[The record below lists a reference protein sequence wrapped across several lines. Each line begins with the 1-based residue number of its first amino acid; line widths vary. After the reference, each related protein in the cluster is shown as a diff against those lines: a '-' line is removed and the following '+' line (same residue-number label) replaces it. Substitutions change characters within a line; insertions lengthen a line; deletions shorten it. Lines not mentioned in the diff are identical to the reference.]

1 MARLYIASPASIW
14 QTARPCF
21 SRNDAVQEMILPL
34 KRYAQF
40 EGRANR
46 REYWM
51 FQLFLLLAAT
61 AVGAI
66 SMMVAFVAAVFL
78 QADSSWMAGIT
89 IGALALVGL
98 LWLATIV
105 PLIAVT
111 VRRLHDCNQSGWL
124 YLLALVPMG
133 GLVILVFALLP
144 GTPQDNLYGPV
155 PTGP

>member
-1 MARLYIASPASIW
+1 
-14 QTARPCF
+14 
-21 SRNDAVQEMILPL
+21 MILPL

-61 AVGAI
+61 VVGAL
-66 SMMVAFVAAVFL
+66 SLTVALVAGLVL
-78 QADSSWMAGIT
+78 EADSSWMAGIT

-144 GTPQDNLYGPV
+144 GAPQDNLYGPV

>member
-1 MARLYIASPASIW
+1 
-14 QTARPCF
+14 
-21 SRNDAVQEMILPL
+21 MILPL

-51 FQLFLLLAAT
+51 FQLFLLLATT
-61 AVGAI
+61 AVGAL
-66 SMMVAFVAAVFL
+66 SLTVALLAGLVL
-78 QADSSWMAGIT
+78 EADSSWMAGIT

-111 VRRLHDCNQSGWL
+111 VRRLHDCGQSGWL
-124 YLLALVPMG
+124 YLLALVPGG
-133 GLVILVFALLP
+133 GLVILIFALLP
-144 GTPQDNLYGPV
+144 GTPQDNPYGPV

>member
-1 MARLYIASPASIW
+1 
-14 QTARPCF
+14 
-21 SRNDAVQEMILPL
+21 MILPL

-61 AVGAI
+61 AVGAL
-66 SMMVAFVAAVFL
+66 SLTVALLAGLVL
-78 QADSSWMAGIT
+78 EADSSWMAGIT

-111 VRRLHDCNQSGWL
+111 VRRLHDCGQSGWL
-124 YLLALVPMG
+124 YLLALVPGG
-133 GLVILVFALLP
+133 GLVILIFALLP
-144 GTPQDNLYGPV
+144 GTPQDNPYGPV

>member
-1 MARLYIASPASIW
+1 MQDMTLA
-14 QTARPCF
+14 
-21 SRNDAVQEMILPL
+21 L

-51 FQLFLLLAAT
+51 FQLFLFLVAT
-61 AVGAI
+61 AVSLLAGVLAI
-66 SMMVAFVAAVFL
+66 LMRSSPDALSAILIGMMVL
-78 QADSSWMAGIT
+78 
-89 IGALALVGL
+89 LGL
-98 LWLATIV
+98 MWLATIV

-144 GTPQDNLYGPV
+144 GTPQENPYGPV
-155 PTGP
+155 PAGP

>member
-1 MARLYIASPASIW
+1 M
-14 QTARPCF
+14 
-21 SRNDAVQEMILPL
+21 QEMILPL

-61 AVGAI
+61 VVGAL
-66 SMMVAFVAAVFL
+66 SMTVAFVAAVVL

-105 PLIAVT
+105 PLVAVT
-111 VRRLHDCNQSGWL
+111 VRRLHDCGQSGWL
-124 YLLALVPMG
+124 YLLALVPGG
-133 GLVILVFALLP
+133 GLVILIFALLP

>member
-1 MARLYIASPASIW
+1 M
-14 QTARPCF
+14 
-21 SRNDAVQEMILPL
+21 QEMILPL

-61 AVGAI
+61 GVGVL
-66 SMMVAFVAAVFL
+66 SLTVALVAGLVL
-78 QADSSWMAGIT
+78 EADSSWMAGIT

-155 PTGP
+155 PAGP

>member
-1 MARLYIASPASIW
+1 MQDMTLA
-14 QTARPCF
+14 
-21 SRNDAVQEMILPL
+21 L

-51 FQLFLLLAAT
+51 FQLFLFLVAAAVSLLAG
-61 AVGAI
+61 VLAI
-66 SMMVAFVAAVFL
+66 LMRSSPDALSAILIGTMVL
-78 QADSSWMAGIT
+78 
-89 IGALALVGL
+89 LGL
-98 LWLATIV
+98 MWLATIV

-144 GTPQDNLYGPV
+144 GTPQENPYGPV
-155 PTGP
+155 PAGP

>member
-1 MARLYIASPASIW
+1 
-14 QTARPCF
+14 
-21 SRNDAVQEMILPL
+21 MILPL

-61 AVGAI
+61 VVGAL
-66 SMMVAFVAAVFL
+66 SLTVALVAGLVL
-78 QADSSWMAGIT
+78 EADSSWMAGIT

-111 VRRLHDCNQSGWL
+111 VRRLHDCGQSGWL
-124 YLLALVPMG
+124 YLLALVPGG
-133 GLVILVFALLP
+133 GLVILIFALLP
-144 GTPQDNLYGPV
+144 GTPQDNPYGPV

>member
-1 MARLYIASPASIW
+1 MQDMTLA
-14 QTARPCF
+14 
-21 SRNDAVQEMILPL
+21 L

-51 FQLFLLLAAT
+51 FQLFLFLVASAVSLLAG
-61 AVGAI
+61 VLAI
-66 SMMVAFVAAVFL
+66 LMRSSPDALSAILIGTMVL
-78 QADSSWMAGIT
+78 
-89 IGALALVGL
+89 LGL
-98 LWLATIV
+98 MWLATIV

-144 GTPQDNLYGPV
+144 GTPQENPYGPV
-155 PTGP
+155 PAGP

>member
-1 MARLYIASPASIW
+1 MQDMTLA
-14 QTARPCF
+14 
-21 SRNDAVQEMILPL
+21 L

-51 FQLFLLLAAT
+51 FQLFLFLVAT
-61 AVGAI
+61 AVSLLAGVLAI
-66 SMMVAFVAAVFL
+66 IMRSSPDALSAILIGMM
-78 QADSSWMAGIT
+78 
-89 IGALALVGL
+89 ALLGL
-98 LWLATIV
+98 MWLATIV

-144 GTPQDNLYGPV
+144 GTPQENSYGPV
-155 PTGP
+155 PAGP

>member
-1 MARLYIASPASIW
+1 M
-14 QTARPCF
+14 
-21 SRNDAVQEMILPL
+21 QEMILPL

-51 FQLFLLLAAT
+51 FQLFLLLAVT
-61 AVGAI
+61 AVGAL
-66 SMMVAFVAAVFL
+66 SLAVALVAGVVL
-78 QADSSWMAGIT
+78 EADSSWMAGIA

-124 YLLALVPMG
+124 YLLALVPG
-133 GLVILVFALLP
+133 GGIVILIFALLP
-144 GTPQDNLYGPV
+144 GTPQDNPYGPV
-155 PTGP
+155 PAGP

>member
-1 MARLYIASPASIW
+1 M
-14 QTARPCF
+14 
-21 SRNDAVQEMILPL
+21 QEMILPL

-61 AVGAI
+61 VVGAL
-66 SMMVAFVAAVFL
+66 SMTVAFVAVVVL

-105 PLIAVT
+105 PLVAVT
-111 VRRLHDCNQSGWL
+111 VRRLHDCGQSGWL
-124 YLLALVPMG
+124 YLLALVPGG
-133 GLVILVFALLP
+133 GLVILIFALLP

>member
-1 MARLYIASPASIW
+1 
-14 QTARPCF
+14 
-21 SRNDAVQEMILPL
+21 MILPL

-51 FQLFLLLAAT
+51 FQLFLLLAGT
-61 AVGAI
+61 AVGLIALT
-66 SMMVAFVAAVFL
+66 VALVAGLVL
-78 QADSSWMAGIT
+78 EADSSWMAGIT

-111 VRRLHDCNQSGWL
+111 VRRLHDCGQSGWL
-124 YLLALVPMG
+124 YLLALVPGG
-133 GLVILVFALLP
+133 GLVILIFALLP
-144 GTPQDNLYGPV
+144 GTPQHNPYGPV

>member
-1 MARLYIASPASIW
+1 MQDMTLA
-14 QTARPCF
+14 
-21 SRNDAVQEMILPL
+21 L

-51 FQLFLLLAAT
+51 FQLFLFLVAT
-61 AVGAI
+61 AVSLLAGVLAI
-66 SMMVAFVAAVFL
+66 ILRSSPDALSAILIGMM
-78 QADSSWMAGIT
+78 
-89 IGALALVGL
+89 ALLGL
-98 LWLATIV
+98 MWLATIV

-144 GTPQDNLYGPV
+144 GTPQENPYGPV
-155 PTGP
+155 PAGP

>member
-1 MARLYIASPASIW
+1 M
-14 QTARPCF
+14 
-21 SRNDAVQEMILPL
+21 QEMILPL

-61 AVGAI
+61 VVGAL
-66 SMMVAFVAAVFL
+66 SLTVALVAGLVL
-78 QADSSWMAGIT
+78 EADSSWMAGIT

-105 PLIAVT
+105 PLVAVT

>member
-1 MARLYIASPASIW
+1 M
-14 QTARPCF
+14 
-21 SRNDAVQEMILPL
+21 LPL

-61 AVGAI
+61 V
-66 SMMVAFVAAVFL
+66 VAALSLTVAL
-78 QADSSWMAGIT
+78 VAGLVLEADSSWMAGIT

-111 VRRLHDCNQSGWL
+111 VRRLHDCGQSGWL
-124 YLLALVPMG
+124 YLLALVPGG
-133 GLVILVFALLP
+133 GLVILIFALLP
-144 GTPQDNLYGPV
+144 GTPQDNPYGPV

>member
-1 MARLYIASPASIW
+1 M
-14 QTARPCF
+14 
-21 SRNDAVQEMILPL
+21 QEMMLPL

-61 AVGAI
+61 V
-66 SMMVAFVAAVFL
+66 VAALSLTVAL
-78 QADSSWMAGIT
+78 VAGLVLEADSSWMAGIT

-111 VRRLHDCNQSGWL
+111 VRRLHDCGQSGWL
-124 YLLALVPMG
+124 YLLALVPGG
-133 GLVILVFALLP
+133 GLVILIFALLP
-144 GTPQDNLYGPV
+144 GTPQDNPYGPV

>member
-1 MARLYIASPASIW
+1 MTFMQDMTLA
-14 QTARPCF
+14 
-21 SRNDAVQEMILPL
+21 L

-51 FQLFLLLAAT
+51 FQLFLFLVAT
-61 AVGAI
+61 AVSLLAGVLAI
-66 SMMVAFVAAVFL
+66 IMRSSPDALSAILIGMM
-78 QADSSWMAGIT
+78 
-89 IGALALVGL
+89 ALLGL
-98 LWLATIV
+98 MWLATIV

-144 GTPQDNLYGPV
+144 GTPQENSYGPV
-155 PTGP
+155 PAGP

>member
-1 MARLYIASPASIW
+1 MTFMQDMTLA
-14 QTARPCF
+14 
-21 SRNDAVQEMILPL
+21 L

-51 FQLFLLLAAT
+51 FQLFLFLVAT
-61 AVGAI
+61 AVSLLAGVLAI
-66 SMMVAFVAAVFL
+66 LMRSSPDALSAILIGMMVL
-78 QADSSWMAGIT
+78 
-89 IGALALVGL
+89 LGL
-98 LWLATIV
+98 MWLATIV

-144 GTPQDNLYGPV
+144 GTPQENPYGPV
-155 PTGP
+155 PAGP

>member
-1 MARLYIASPASIW
+1 
-14 QTARPCF
+14 
-21 SRNDAVQEMILPL
+21 MILPL

-61 AVGAI
+61 VVGTL
-66 SMMVAFVAAVFL
+66 SLTVALVAGLVL
-78 QADSSWMAGIT
+78 EADSSWMAGIT

-111 VRRLHDCNQSGWL
+111 VRRLHDCGQSGWL
-124 YLLALVPMG
+124 YLLALVPGG
-133 GLVILVFALLP
+133 GLVILIFALLP
-144 GTPQDNLYGPV
+144 GTPQDNPYGPV